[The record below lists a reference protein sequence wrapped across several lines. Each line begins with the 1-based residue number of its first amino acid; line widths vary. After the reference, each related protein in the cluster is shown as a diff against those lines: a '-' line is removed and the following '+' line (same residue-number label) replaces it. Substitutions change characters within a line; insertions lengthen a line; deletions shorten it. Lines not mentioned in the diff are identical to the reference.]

1 VTVERNRELMD
12 LQDTV
17 VRLREEN
24 EALRRSAGAF
34 GELAERLSYALD
46 EERRRIK
53 GNSGAAD
60 NRGLRPQH

>member
-1 VTVERNRELMD
+1 MERNRELMD

-53 GNSGAAD
+53 GNSGAAE
-60 NRGLRPQH
+60 NCGLRPQN